1 MVSLIDRASYYE
13 KLKQIPKLIIF
24 IEFLEGKN
32 ISLYEFS
39 STDQSFYNCIKS
51 IQNENLVSFNTE
63 YTELSRRE
71 PSETSPFVYD
81 NYLLFILIYG
91 TTKFNLNQDWI
102 LSILT
107 FRNDS
112 DEEAKIVTQTL
123 KNLLVENYQSTENHF
138 PTIIVFGNHFNE
150 SHLGLDKL
158 NLTYR
163 EITQKPFPSYNSDFL
178 NLISLKAYD
187 IIVLKK
193 DVLEKNTVSNLIRF
207 EKKFINRVN
216 TISKI
221 LHFILVGLIYMLL
234 IYLYFTYPSF
244 SKLYKENAGFL
255 NSLGAGGIMIL
266 LLFSSKITNL
276 NQKLL
281 KKFWGYEPTIQA

>member
-1 MVSLIDRASYYE
+1 MVSLIERASYYE

-24 IEFLEGKN
+24 IEFIEGKN
-32 ISLYEFS
+32 ISSYKFS
-39 STDQSFYNCIKS
+39 STDQSLYNCIKS
-51 IQNENLVSFNTE
+51 IQNEDLVSFNTE

-81 NYLLFILIYG
+81 NYLLFILICG
-91 TTKFNLNQDWI
+91 TNKFDLNQDWI

-112 DEEAKIVTQTL
+112 DEEGKIITQTL
-123 KNLLVENYQSTENHF
+123 KNLLIENYQSTENHF
-138 PTIIVFGNHFNE
+138 PTIIVFENYFND

-163 EITQKPFPSYNSDFL
+163 KIIQKPFPSYNSDFL
-178 NLISLKAYD
+178 NLLSLKAYD

-207 EKKFINRVN
+207 EKKFIARVN
-216 TISKI
+216 IISKI
-221 LHFILVGLIYMLL
+221 FHFILVGIVYILL
-234 IYLYFTYPSF
+234 FYLYFTYPVI
-244 SKLYKENAGFL
+244 SKFYKENAGFL
-255 NSLGAGGIMIL
+255 NSLGVGGIIVL
-266 LLFSSKITNL
+266 LFFSSKITNL
-276 NQKLL
+276 SQKLL
-281 KKFWGYEPTIQA
+281 KKFWGYEPNT